1 MLTSRRMRAQSRER
15 PTTHRSLH
23 LPVLTLVFA
32 SFCAC
37 SSNFNG
43 NVFETDELAFRL
55 RTVPA
60 AWRRIEA
67 DGVLLAFRDDDGL
80 ASVAVNGRCGKDG
93 DDVPLQALTHHLFL
107 YFSDREIHEQRRVP
121 LDGREALYTD
131 LTATL
136 DGVEKRYT
144 VIVLKKN
151 GCVYD
156 FMYVAPPSA
165 PEDGRDRF
173 TTFVRGFAT
182 LRP

>member
-1 MLTSRRMRAQSRER
+1 
-15 PTTHRSLH
+15 
-23 LPVLTLVFA
+23 LPVLTLVFV

-37 SSNFNG
+37 SSNFQG

-55 RTVPA
+55 RTVPP

-67 DGVLLAFRDDDGL
+67 DGVLLAFRDDEGL

-144 VIVLKKN
+144 VVVLKKN

-165 PEDGRDRF
+165 PADGHDRF